1 MKSTGIVRRID
12 ELGRVV
18 IPKEIRRTM
27 KIKSG
32 EELEIF
38 TSDEELILK
47 KFSTMKLFV
56 DVATEYAEALVFV
69 TGATVVI
76 VDKEEV
82 VVAKGE
88 FKRLVEGAKISDK
101 LALLLEERRISE
113 VSSSELNGFLGVTF
127 EGIKNAVVSPIISGG
142 DIAGGI
148 ILIRK
153 DNFVGE
159 SDKRQLETA
168 SAFLAGQVK

>member
-47 KFSTMKLFV
+47 KFSTAKLFI
-56 DVATEYAEALVFV
+56 DVAMEYAEALVFV
-69 TGATVVI
+69 TGATVVV
-76 VDKEEV
+76 VDKEEAV
-82 VVAKGE
+82 VTKGE
-88 FKRLVEGAKISDK
+88 LKRLAEGAKVTEK
-101 LALLLEERRISE
+101 LSALLEERKILE
-113 VSSSELNGFLGVTF
+113 VSSNELNAFLGVTF
-127 EGIKNAVVSPIISGG
+127 EGVKNAVVAPIISGG

-148 ILIRK
+148 ILIRR
-153 DNFVGE
+153 DAFVSE
-159 SDKRQLETA
+159 SDKKQLETA
-168 SAFLAGQVK
+168 SAFLAGQIK

>member
-47 KFSTMKLFV
+47 KFSTVKLFQ

-82 VVAKGE
+82 VVSKGDLR
-88 FKRLVEGAKISDK
+88 RLVEGAKVSDK
-101 LALLLEERRISE
+101 LSQLLEDRRISE
-113 VSSSELNGFLGVTF
+113 VSSSELNTFLGVTF

-153 DNFVGE
+153 DNFVSE